1 MSASN
6 QSSISPQVKGYDKP
20 QDPFKRIIAST
31 NPYIDTIYSFTE
43 QQVLAN
49 IGLWKNVL
57 PPF

>member
-49 IGLWKNVL
+49 IGL
-57 PPF
+57 